1 VAAPAPPSAAPLRDD
16 VAPAARAED
25 AVSGSPAPALES
37 APRLQK
43 AEPEAKKARS
53 LDGNGERSEAD
64 SNLAAPA
71 APVKQLQL
79 SLAVADPE
87 GADLA
92 IRRAVAGSGGTVSGQ
107 PLPRQLTVQVPAH
120 RLPALLEQLGRVG
133 RFTERPSV
141 AGLSGTVDL
150 TIRW

>member
-1 VAAPAPPSAAPLRDD
+1 VTAPAPPSAAPLRDD
-16 VAPAARAED
+16 VAPAARSKD